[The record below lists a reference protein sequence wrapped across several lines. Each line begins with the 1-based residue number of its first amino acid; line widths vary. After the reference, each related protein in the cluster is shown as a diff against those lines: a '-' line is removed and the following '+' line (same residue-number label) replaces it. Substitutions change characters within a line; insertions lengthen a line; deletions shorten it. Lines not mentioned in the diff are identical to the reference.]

1 MILFNET
8 HGILRI
14 ELTYIYHRR
23 RCIFFYINV
32 SYRTFC
38 ANGSVSGFLYW
49 NNRFFICR
57 KWSSSKIWHI
67 TLSEQIIYA
76 HNETQIISKHHLPK
90 SRISDP
96 LRLWVA
102 ERKPLI
108 ASSGADHDQK
118 SLTWEDGKTS
128 ARFLST
134 FLLTFY
140 KTY

>member
-23 RCIFFYINV
+23 RCIFFNINV

-102 ERKPLI
+102 ERKLLI
-108 ASSGADHDQK
+108 ASMIK
-118 SLTWEDGKTS
+118 NPWLGKM
-128 ARFLST
+128 AKHLCILSS